1 MNWYVVRNPELKS
14 AALVPETA
22 LDHHRARGWVRV
34 SDAFSDLD
42 REHVDVDLYR
52 VDLDA
57 LETANRRALGQEPR
71 LKSKEK

>member
-42 REHVDVDLYR
+42 R

-57 LETANRRALGQEPR
+57 LETPTDAPSAKSPA
-71 LKSKEK
+71 KSKEK

>member
-57 LETANRRALGQEPR
+57 LETPTDAPSAKSPA
-71 LKSKEK
+71 KSKEK